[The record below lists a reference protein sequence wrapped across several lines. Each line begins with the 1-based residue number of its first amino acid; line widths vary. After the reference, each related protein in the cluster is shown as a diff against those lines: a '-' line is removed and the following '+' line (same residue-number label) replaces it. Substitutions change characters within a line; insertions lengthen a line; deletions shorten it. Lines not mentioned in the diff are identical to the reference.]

1 MAANFFSSQG
11 GRADPIFD
19 AIENGIG
26 KGTITAI
33 DIDTG
38 KIKWAYPTELPTA
51 VSPVVTN
58 GIVFSGHMTAT
69 GKPYPFNEDAAPI
82 NTPLNP
88 SGIIVAL
95 DKDTGKKIWEFIVG
109 SPVGIGGPSI
119 GHGMLFVTTGFPA
132 GILSNKGGDII
143 AFGLPTTTK
152 AAETGLG

>member
-88 SGIIVAL
+88 SWIIVAL

-119 GHGMLFVTTGFPA
+119 GHGMLFATTGFPA
-132 GILSNKGGDII
+132 AKYSYIL
-143 AFGLPTTTK
+143 
-152 AAETGLG
+152 TG